1 MQDNIQRGEYLVG
14 DKVRY
19 FRSKW
24 EANYALYLDYQ
35 KKQGLID
42 EWFYEPEWFDF
53 TPFGVKHGATRYLPD
68 FKVLVANK
76 IQIEFHEVKGVMTG
90 RARQQIK
97 YFKKF
102 FPQYKHVLIEQDFF
116 RAIKKQHLDK
126 LLKFY

>member
-14 DKVRY
+14 GKVRY

-24 EANYALYLDYQ
+24 EANYALYLDFQ
-35 KKQGLID
+35 KKNRLIED
-42 EWFYEPEWFDF
+42 WAYEPHWFDF

-68 FKVLVANK
+68 FWVKEVSGTVSY
-76 IQIEFHEVKGVMTG
+76 HEVKGHMTG

-102 FPQYKHVLIEQDFF
+102 FPQHKHVLIEQDFF
-116 RAIKKQHLDK
+116 RAMHKNSMDK